1 MKIRYLLAGLGAIAA
16 IGLLLPAFSAAGGER
31 SQDHQRPRGHH
42 HRTKEP
48 SSAKRAT
55 ASTALVTPESPWIA
69 VPQEIAHQLASTGSA
84 TLQAFVG
91 APGTITLEGEIPI
104 GDETVTAYGT
114 GPEGTT
120 EPMQVPAH
128 SVPAIEPVRVEVA
141 AAGEVDVEV
150 HLTAAAR
157 SELAANGKTELALA
171 MGLPDK
177 TPYTLMTLVP
187 LRAG

>member
-1 MKIRYLLAGLGAIAA
+1 MVKIRYLLAGLGAIAA

-31 SQDHQRPRGHH
+31 SQDHKRAHEH
-42 HRTKEP
+42 HR
-48 SSAKRAT
+48 AHKRAA
-55 ASTALVTPESPWIA
+55 ASTVLVTPESPWIA

-84 TLQAFVG
+84 TLQVFVG
-91 APGTITLEGEIPI
+91 APGTITLEGEIPV

-120 EPMQVPAH
+120 TPMQVPAH
-128 SVPAIEPVRVEVA
+128 SVAAIEPVRVDAA

-157 SELAANGKTELALA
+157 SELAADGKVELALA
-171 MGLPDK
+171 LGIPDK
-177 TPYTLMTLVP
+177 TPFTLVTLVP